1 MGLSKW
7 EREGCRQIL
16 MLLTTADLFSL
27 VVTVTKKTTM
37 VHTSEEAIYV
47 ILQHSQ
53 SATELLNR
61 RKVYR
66 DTIYQYLNNEGVCLQ
81 KNNTK
86 SDLMQKAIKH
96 WREQDISSILKPF
109 RSNNPSPRALIPQQQ
124 KVSNV
129 DSSCPL
135 SIHISQLSINCPHKA
150 DKTVTPQTLG
160 SQCYKVNSFQSSACP
175 PRSFP
180 AGESSIYISSET
192 GKAAKQKTKSFPVSD
207 CYKVNSFQSSAC
219 PPRSF
224 PAGENSI
231 YISSETGKAA
241 KQKTKSFPVSDCFS
255 VNSFQSSAC
264 PPRSFPAGESSIY
277 ISSET
282 GKAAPQKTKSFPVSE
297 LYQLPTR
304 RDSAPLHVSGE
315 ATEVKQTELNIS
327 YKVKEEMIS
336 PIWPVDFEMF
346 GKEFCQ
352 WFYPLLNA
360 QNPSPRQENGD
371 WGPQHF
377 FGNAVLQL
385 HFRAEEPKI
394 ECIGAESASSCLLD
408 LTQKERL
415 SFYPSFNNRGVKCVN
430 SPEGLV
436 LVTVAGTVH
445 RDEAYIGTFDQI
457 FKLGASSSNTKWKI
471 AHVDL
476 SILSKMT

>member
-96 WREQDISSILKPF
+96 WRE
-109 RSNNPSPRALIPQQQ
+109 
-124 KVSNV
+124 
-129 DSSCPL
+129 
-135 SIHISQLSINCPHKA
+135 
-150 DKTVTPQTLG
+150 
-160 SQCYKVNSFQSSACP
+160 QCYKVNSFQSSACP

-297 LYQLPTR
+297 QYQLSMWRDSAPLHFSGEATDVKQIELNINCKLYQLPTR